1 MLAWVRRELNQL
13 GIPPL
18 KRFGQHFLVD
28 RMIRDELANQAELTP
43 HDTVFEVGPGLG
55 FLTTTLAAR
64 AGHVIA
70 VEKDRTLAEYLTT
83 KLAQHSNVKVIQG
96 DALKS
101 SIPSQ
106 AKVVSSPP
114 YNISSKLTLHILGSE
129 FKSATLLLQEDF
141 VRRLTARNG
150 SREYGRL
157 TVMLQSK
164 AKAEYVEKV
173 PMSAFYP
180 RPRVDSALVTIK
192 PTTIPTP
199 IKDVKM
205 FADLVRALFTQ
216 RRRKVRGV
224 LARYLASK
232 YQTESDEIISK
243 ATVIEKRVYEL
254 SLNEFID
261 LSNTIVET
269 LNKKQTE
276 PASVGR

>member
-1 MLAWVRRELNQL
+1 MAWVRRELNQL